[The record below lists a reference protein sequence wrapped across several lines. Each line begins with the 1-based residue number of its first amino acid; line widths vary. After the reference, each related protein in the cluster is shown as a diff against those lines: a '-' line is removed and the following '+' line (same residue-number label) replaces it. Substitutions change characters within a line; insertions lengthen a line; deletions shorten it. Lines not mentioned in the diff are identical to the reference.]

1 MKFQTSLF
9 LALGLVVNTDSFGAD
24 LRIGIIGCDTSHA
37 VAFTK
42 VINDANDTNH
52 VAGGKVV
59 AAYRGGSKDIPSSIK
74 RVPEYASKL
83 EKDFGVKFFDSIE
96 DLCQAVDVVLLE

>member
-1 MKFQTSLF
+1 MKFQMPL
-9 LALGLVVNTDSFGAD
+9 LLGLGLLVRADGFSAD

-42 VINDANDTNH
+42 VINDAGDTNH

-59 AAYRGGSKDIPSSIK
+59 AAYRGGSQDIPASIK
-74 RVPEYASKL
+74 RVPEYAGKL
-83 EKDFGVKFFDSIE
+83 AAG
-96 DLCQAVDVVLLE
+96 LRGQVL